1 MLLGIVT
8 GEFVGGILIEGLAGE
23 GGTLLLYMLLGI
35 VTGEFVDGIVLL
47 FEMVT
52 PEIDGIV
59 ISW

>member
-1 MLLGIVT
+1 
-8 GEFVGGILIEGLAGE
+8 
-23 GGTLLLYMLLGI
+23 MLLGI